1 MTLPAGMPDPPPIR
15 RRSEVMAQLTRD
27 RSYPTWAPQGPPGA
41 GLPMASLAPGSV
53 PAAAALRRKRFLRL
67 ALTGVRQLVFP
78 KGSQRDKFWA
88 YKLRPLVLLAMGK
101 SASTQMP
108 PARVVTL
115 SSPVTQFFGNGD
127 AVRTILLTK
136 VDHIGDLLLALPA
149 FAALRRHFPD
159 ASLTLMCG
167 RWNVGIAKKL
177 DIFDRIIPIDFFAGK
192 ADAARKPVF
201 DSRQIED
208 LSLPMFDVA
217 IDLRVDED
225 TRVLLHY
232 VSARFKA
239 GYFSRRMP
247 SDMAVVLPQETLNPL
262 EQADM
267 LHHQRSLMMKLV
279 STVVAYLDP
288 LSDTYQLLSRITE
301 EHEAEARALMAGL
314 RSPLVAVNTLS
325 GRDIKNWP
333 LENFIA
339 ICRWITGELGG
350 TIVLLGGPGD
360 AKNAATIVR
369 RLGNGRVRNLV
380 GQLPLDKS
388 FAVMRHVDL
397 YLGNDSGLTHA
408 AASSMVR
415 TVAIYS
421 GIDPIA
427 MWIPLGPHVAALKA
441 EVPCSPCHLT
451 HVTDCPNG
459 HACIRAISV
468 NTVKLTIQ
476 RMLGDPPPRALE
488 APAA

>member
-1 MTLPAGMPDPPPIR
+1 MKLPAGMPEPPATK
-15 RRSEVMAQLTRD
+15 RRSEVMAHLTQD
-27 RSYPTWAPQGPPGA
+27 RSYPTWAAQETQQALLPAPALPLVNPG
-41 GLPMASLAPGSV
+41 V
-53 PAAAALRRKRFLRL
+53 LRRKRMLRL
-67 ALTGVRQLVFP
+67 ALTGARQLVFP
-78 KGSQRDKFWA
+78 KGSSRDKFWA

-101 SASTQMP
+101 SAGVQMP
-108 PARVVTL
+108 AARVVTL
-115 SSPVTQFFGNGD
+115 NSPVTQFFGSGRE
-127 AVRTILLTK
+127 VRSILLTK

-149 FAALRRHFPD
+149 LAALRRHFPD

-177 DIFDRIIPIDFFAGK
+177 DMFDRIIPIDFFPGK
-192 ADAARKPVF
+192 ADAAKKPVF
-201 DSRQIED
+201 DPQQIES

-262 EQADM
+262 EQVDM

-288 LSDTYQLLSRITE
+288 LSDTYHLLSRVTE
-301 EHEAEARALMAGL
+301 EHEAEARALTAGL
-314 RSPLVAVNTLS
+314 PGPVIAVNTLS
-325 GRDIKNWP
+325 GREIKNWP

-360 AKNAATIVR
+360 AKNAALITK
-369 RLGNGRVRNLV
+369 RLGNNRVRNLV

-388 FAVMRHVDL
+388 FAVLRHVDL

-415 TVAIYS
+415 TVAVYS

-459 HACIRAISV
+459 HACIRAISI
-468 NTVKLTIQ
+468 NTVKLTVQ
-476 RMLGDPPPRALE
+476 RMLADLPAMRAL
-488 APAA
+488 ASAS

>member
-1 MTLPAGMPDPPPIR
+1 MTLPPGMPAPPATK

-27 RSYPTWAPQGPPGA
+27 RSHPTWASPGTVAALPP
-41 GLPMASLAPGSV
+41 P
-53 PAAAALRRKRFLRL
+53 AALRRKRVLRL
-67 ALTGVRQLVFP
+67 VLTGMRQLVFP
-78 KGSQRDKFWA
+78 KGSKRDKFWA
-88 YKLRPLVLLAMGK
+88 YRLRPLMLLALGK
-101 SASTQMP
+101 PGGAQMP
-108 PARVVTL
+108 PARVMTL
-115 SSPVTQFFGNGD
+115 NSPVTQFFGNG
-127 AVRTILLTK
+127 AEVRTILLTK

-149 FAALRRHFPD
+149 VAALRRSFPD
-159 ASLTLMCG
+159 AAITLMCG
-167 RWNVGIAKKL
+167 RWNTGIAAKL
-177 DIFDRIIPIDFFAGK
+177 GVFERIIPIDFFPGK
-192 ADAARKPVF
+192 ADAAKRPVF
-201 DSRQIED
+201 DPAQIEA
-208 LSLPMFDVA
+208 LGLPMFDVA

-288 LSDTYQLLSRITE
+288 LSDTYSLLSRITA
-301 EHEAEARALMAGL
+301 EHEAEARALTAGL
-314 RSPLVAVNTLS
+314 RRPVVAVNTLS

-339 ICRWITGELGG
+339 VCRWITGELGG

-360 AKNAATIVR
+360 AKNATAIER
-369 RLGNGRVRNLV
+369 RLGNNQVRNLV

-388 FAVMRHVDL
+388 FAVLRTVDL

-408 AASSMVR
+408 AASSTVP
-415 TVAIYS
+415 TVAVYS

-441 EVPCSPCHLT
+441 DVPCSPCHLT

-476 RMLGDPPPRALE
+476 RMLGSAPRALP